1 MKKNIAIIFGG
12 KSSEYE
18 VSLSSSFALLS
29 NIDREKYNL
38 YTIGITRE
46 GAWYL
51 YTWDLSEGTRD
62 LPVQEVVR

>member
-18 VSLSSSFALLS
+18 VSLSSSYALLS

-38 YTIGITRE
+38 YTVGITRD
-46 GAWYL
+46 GVWYL
-51 YTWDLSEGTRD
+51 YSGDIEAI
-62 LPVQEVVR
+62 